1 MKSSWDNCRACSEY
15 KWLSFYNE
23 EKRGKLPLF
32 IPDGLCL
39 KTGRETETSDKCC
52 LPSKFLES
60 CRGQRYIA
68 KGIPSEVSALERPLR
83 TSCKQLLENEYS
95 ESGAERSSFIFS
107 SLRLASCNPWQR
119 TTLCRAC
126 GGRRARLS
134 GPGGCHSPP
143 SLALAGQ
150 RPMSIGRARE
160 RAQREPAGGGALPF
174 KEPLAAGSRDPG
186 AWRQASSRFSRHVPA
201 GELGVLPLL
210 GAGRNVRPG
219 EKRSSGA
226 WGRRDA
232 PLGAR
237 RISDPPLRAAAGSRL
252 CPRWLSAGTPET
264 RPPHRRRPLIARS
277 PHRCSLLT
285 ACRAPY
291 SNSCEPR
298 GLVRRKPGTGR
309 GRAGAGLLPANP
321 ALSSHPG
328 EGGVNGCGLPLLLGT
343 SWGSPRQVRRSGKIT
358 ILKYCSYDLWREKNV
373 YLGWKFGGKG
383 TNMK

>member
-1 MKSSWDNCRACSEY
+1 
-15 KWLSFYNE
+15 
-23 EKRGKLPLF
+23 
-32 IPDGLCL
+32 
-39 KTGRETETSDKCC
+39 
-52 LPSKFLES
+52 
-60 CRGQRYIA
+60 
-68 KGIPSEVSALERPLR
+68 
-83 TSCKQLLENEYS
+83 
-95 ESGAERSSFIFS
+95 
-107 SLRLASCNPWQR
+107 
-119 TTLCRAC
+119 
-126 GGRRARLS
+126 
-134 GPGGCHSPP
+134 
-143 SLALAGQ
+143 
-150 RPMSIGRARE
+150 MSIGRARE
-160 RAQREPAGGGALPF
+160 RAQREPAGGGALPL
-174 KEPLAAGSRDPG
+174 KEPLGAGSRDPG

-328 EGGVNGCGLPLLLGT
+328 EGGVNGCGLPLFLGT
-343 SWGSPRQVRRSGKIT
+343 SWGSPRIPGQCVSKLELKSR
-358 ILKYCSYDLWREKNV
+358 ILMQARCFSHHSSSW
-373 YLGWKFGGKG
+373 LGWEKAHRNCHVKHADFDKAAKDVRKLKTRPDDEELKALYGLYKQSVIGDIDIECPALLDLKGKAKWEAWNLQKG
-383 TNMK
+383 LSKEDAMSAYISKAKELIEKYGI